1 MRGCGRVPVLCV
13 DNNPVGH
20 GQGVRG
26 ALGHPHRARHGF
38 VLQIYCLKHAEGEL
52 FVFEIEARVK
62 SSDHFIETGQVK
74 QTFIHRRCTM
84 DDAAQL
90 LKMVVFGTV
99 ASRLLQSY
107 LQQLIIFLQ
116 DTWSTHVTPGN
127 LQQLIIFTLT
137 ASAVSTTLSEL

>member
-1 MRGCGRVPVLCV
+1 M
-13 DNNPVGH
+13 
-20 GQGVRG
+20 
-26 ALGHPHRARHGF
+26 
-38 VLQIYCLKHAEGEL
+38 
-52 FVFEIEARVK
+52 FEIEARVK

-84 DDAAQL
+84 DDSAQL

-116 DTWSTHVTPGN
+116 DTWSSHVTPGN
-127 LQQLIIFTLT
+127 LQQLIIFILS
-137 ASAVSTTLSEL
+137 ASEVSTTLSEL